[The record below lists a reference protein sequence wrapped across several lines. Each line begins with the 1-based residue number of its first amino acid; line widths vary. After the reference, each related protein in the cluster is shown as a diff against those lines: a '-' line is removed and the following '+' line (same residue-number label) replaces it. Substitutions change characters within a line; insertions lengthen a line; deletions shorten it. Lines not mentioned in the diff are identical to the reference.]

1 MATKI
6 RKPIAKL
13 SRRLGIVLGKD
24 KVVARRPFPPGVH
37 GPAQALRKPKV
48 SVYGLQLQEKQ
59 KAKAVYGLR
68 ERQFRRVFTEATN
81 IHGDTSKT
89 LVRLLEQRLDNVVF
103 RLGYATTRRQ
113 ARQMV
118 GHGFFTING
127 TATDIPS
134 YRVRVGDVIALKET
148 KKGKGLIQGLS
159 ERMSKVNPPKWLTVN
174 AGVMEGKVTGLPE
187 GDDLQAVFDP
197 TMIVEFYSR

>member
-13 SRRLGIVLGKD
+13 SRRLGIVLGKE

-48 SVYGLQLQEKQ
+48 SAYGLQLAEKQ
-59 KAKAVYGLR
+59 KAKAVYGMR
-68 ERQFRRVFTEATN
+68 ERQFRRTFDEASNMPGNTA
-81 IHGDTSKT
+81 DS

-118 GHGFFTING
+118 GHGFFSVNG
-127 TATDIPS
+127 KKTDVPS
-134 YRVRVGDVIALKET
+134 YRVRTGDMIALKET

-159 ERMSKVNPPKWLTVN
+159 ERMAKTNPPKWLTLN
-174 AGVMEGKVTGLPE
+174 ASVMEGKVTGMPE
-187 GDDLQAVFDP
+187 GEDLRNVFDP